1 MRIVSAAAVS
11 FATLLATPATAA
23 ELPADPLGSG
33 MWGSV
38 AERYLPGG
46 RIVFDERVDLMVPP
60 AAEDQFF
67 VPVTVDAS
75 ALGKVEEIVVVADL
89 NPIQQALSFAPG
101 QAEPYVGL
109 RIKVEQSTP
118 IRAAARTPDGVWH
131 VAAKMVDAAGGG
143 CSAPAQAHSNN
154 NWTATLGETKAK
166 VIRTQGEEARI
177 TLRIRHPM
185 DTGLADGIP
194 AFYLHNLDVRTAEGQ
209 EIASLEAY
217 EPVSENPTFTFKAR
231 LAAGETAVAVSGRD
245 TEGNHYAMSIPV
257 PRPVGN

>member
-1 MRIVSAAAVS
+1 MRAIFAAASLSVFLS
-11 FATLLATPATAA
+11 IPAAA
-23 ELPADPLGSG
+23 SDLPADPLGSG
-33 MWGSV
+33 MWESI
-38 AERYLPGG
+38 ADRYLPGG
-46 RIVFDERVDLMVPP
+46 RVIFDDRVHLMVPK
-60 AAEDQFF
+60 AAEDQFL
-67 VPVTVDAS
+67 VPITVDAT

-89 NPIQQALSFAPG
+89 NPIQRALSFSPG
-101 QAEPYVGL
+101 AAEPYVGL

-131 VAAKMVDAAGGG
+131 VAASMIDAAGGG

-154 NWTATLGETKAK
+154 NWMATLGHTKAS
-166 VIRTQGEEARI
+166 VTRTAGDEARI

-217 EPVSENPTFTFKAR
+217 EPVSENPTFTFKTK
-231 LAAGETAVAVSGRD
+231 LAAGETAVAVNGRD
-245 TEGNHYAMSIPV
+245 TEGNRYTMSIPV
-257 PRPVGN
+257 PPAAGN